1 MVYRKPVV
9 SSLSV
14 LGGMILLF
22 GFLTSGGFIYL
33 YFFVLL
39 FACVSFLREPLTRK
53 EWLREGIAFIFW
65 CSLIYLL
72 QHLVF
77 MS

>member
-1 MVYRKPVV
+1 MVYRKTDV

-22 GFLTSGGFIYL
+22 GFLTSGGYIYL

-39 FACVSFLREPLTRK
+39 FACVSFLREPLTRE
-53 EWLREGIAFIFW
+53 EWLRERIAFIFW

-72 QHLVF
+72 QHFVY
-77 MS
+77 MT

>member
-14 LGGMILLF
+14 LSGMILLF

-33 YFFVLL
+33 YFFALL

-53 EWLREGIAFIFW
+53 EWLHEGIAFIFW
-65 CSLIYLL
+65 CSLIYLV
-72 QHLVF
+72 QHLVYTV
-77 MS
+77 

>member
-53 EWLREGIAFIFW
+53 E
-65 CSLIYLL
+65 
-72 QHLVF
+72 
-77 MS
+77 